1 MHNIFSRAWVL
12 IVLGFLVSIID
23 LNAQAKPDSLYT
35 RDVLLSDLDSLKQTI
50 LKSHPSPFA
59 FCGEEAFHQAFEEAA
74 ASIDSLTT
82 IRDFSRVVAGLMQVM
97 RDSHSTL
104 EYAQIVELVF
114 NDPLSYVIPF
124 TVERKPA
131 QNGFDNEFLIA
142 RDWEEVLPKGGKLLS
157 INGMDIHDL
166 YDIAL
171 SYSCTEGDAIEA
183 RFDLATTLLPNI
195 NALFNAPDSINEFV
209 VIPFGSDSAATYHMR
224 GYQKKTYLTK
234 RKERSKLD
242 INKWIDADCDQ
253 ENSLVYFKLS
263 TFSPPQSR
271 KLKKT
276 VRQTFKKANKEGYEN
291 MVIDLRYN
299 GGGSSTWVEFLYS
312 FLDNNGY
319 NTPNNVIAR
328 NSELALTRNK
338 GMDLWISK
346 LLVKIFYPKDEDIKS
361 FQHFRSLPLGEM
373 DTLYFHDKAVQKDKY
388 VFNRNAY
395 LLINSLSASASV
407 DFTSSFYKKQRGEI
421 IGVPC
426 LGPLTGTWGNASRY
440 QLPASKLKVSISTI
454 RYNYDDTFEYLKDP
468 IQPHHIIR
476 STAEDL
482 NAERDTQLEF
492 VKTLIQQ
499 KR

>member
-1 MHNIFSRAWVL
+1 MRNIFSRACVL
-12 IVLGFLVSIID
+12 IVLCILGSTFN

-59 FCGEEAFHQAFEEAA
+59 FCGEDSFHQAFEEAA
-74 ASIDSLTT
+74 SSIDSLMS
-82 IRDFSRVVAGLMQVM
+82 IRDFSRVVAHLMEVM

-104 EYAQIVELVF
+104 EYGQIVELVF
-114 NDPLSYVIPF
+114 NDPKSYVIPF

-131 QNGFDNEFLIA
+131 QSGFDNEFLVA
-142 RDWEEVLPKGGKLLS
+142 RDWEDVLPKGGKLLS
-157 INGMDIHDL
+157 INGMDVHDL

-171 SYSCTEGDAIEA
+171 SYSCTEGDAMEA
-183 RFDLATTLLPNI
+183 RYDLATTLLPNI

-209 VIPFGSDSAATYHMR
+209 VVPFGSDSAATYHVR
-224 GYQKKTYLTK
+224 GYQKKEYIAK

-242 INKWIDADCDQ
+242 INKWIDADFDKD
-253 ENSLVYFKLS
+253 NSLVYFKLS
-263 TFSPPQSR
+263 TFSPPNSR

-276 VRQTFKKANKEGYEN
+276 VKQTFKKANKEGYDN
-291 MVIDLRYN
+291 IVIDLRYN
-299 GGGSSTWVEFLYS
+299 GGGSSTWVEYLYS
-312 FLDNNGY
+312 FMDEDGY

-328 NSELALTRNK
+328 NSELALARNK

-346 LLVKIFYPKDEDIKS
+346 FLVKIFYPKDEDIKS
-361 FQHFRSLPLGEM
+361 FQHFRSMPLGEM
-373 DTLYFHDKAVQKDKY
+373 DTLYFHDKAFQKDKY
-388 VFNRNAY
+388 VFKGNAY

-454 RYNYDDTFEYLKDP
+454 RYNYDDTFEYLREP
-468 IQPHHIIR
+468 IQPHHILR
-476 STAEDL
+476 PTAEDL
-482 NAERDTQLEF
+482 NVERDTQLEL
-492 VKTLIQQ
+492 VKTLIKQ
-499 KR
+499 K